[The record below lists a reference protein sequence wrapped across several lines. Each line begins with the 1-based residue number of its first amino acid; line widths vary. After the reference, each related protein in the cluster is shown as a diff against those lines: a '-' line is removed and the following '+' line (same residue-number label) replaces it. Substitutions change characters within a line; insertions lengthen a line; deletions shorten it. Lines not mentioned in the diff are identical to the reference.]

1 MQCHKCEKELAS
13 IRNECQPV
21 CMETILIVED
31 EIDLAEVASF
41 HLENAGF
48 TTLRAGNAQEA
59 IDVILGEDEIDL
71 VFSDIVLPGGIGGF
85 RLVQHIHGL
94 NPNLKL
100 LLTSAY
106 FERPLDVP
114 GNELI
119 TNLTRSLLKKPYSKS
134 ELIGA
139 VHKALKTTPES
150 VSLE

>member
-1 MQCHKCEKELAS
+1 MQCHKCEKEITS
-13 IRNECQPV
+13 IRHECLPE

-31 EIDLAEVASF
+31 EIDLAEIAAF
-41 HLENAGF
+41 HLENEGF

-59 IDVILGEDEIDL
+59 LDIILGEDEIDL
-71 VFSDIVLPGGIGGF
+71 VFSDVVLPGGIGGF

-119 TNLTRSLLKKPYSKS
+119 TNLTKSLLKKPYTKS
-134 ELIGA
+134 DLLGA
-139 VHKALKTTPES
+139 VQKT
-150 VSLE
+150 LETRAEIRTY